1 MGNHHRKS
9 NSLDAGMGKQTKQ
22 QPTRERYT
30 LFPFTIHSVLPTVY
44 LNNLLISFYRE
55 RMYKFRCIVPY
66 PPNSEFELELRVGDI
81 IYVHKK
87 RDDGWY
93 KGTQPRTGRT
103 GLFPASFVE
112 AF

>member
-1 MGNHHRKS
+1 M
-9 NSLDAGMGKQTKQ
+9 
-22 QPTRERYT
+22 
-30 LFPFTIHSVLPTVY
+30 
-44 LNNLLISFYRE
+44 
-55 RMYKFRCIVPY
+55 PY

-112 AF
+112 AFWDTAQNHFILETCI

>member
-1 MGNHHRKS
+1 MKQITICLYEYYKS
-9 NSLDAGMGKQTKQ
+9 LKFILILFILFLY
-22 QPTRERYT
+22 RFER
-30 LFPFTIHSVLPTVY
+30 VA
-44 LNNLLISFYRE
+44 R
-55 RMYKFRCIVPY
+55 FRCIVPY

-93 KGTQPRTGRT
+93 KGTQQRTGRT

>member
-1 MGNHHRKS
+1 M
-9 NSLDAGMGKQTKQ
+9 
-22 QPTRERYT
+22 
-30 LFPFTIHSVLPTVY
+30 
-44 LNNLLISFYRE
+44 
-55 RMYKFRCIVPY
+55 PY